1 MNRSVFL
8 WITIVILFA
17 SNMFLLYLNSETKRT
32 AALHGDANYMYG
44 VLDNS
49 YKHMQV
55 DGSEI
60 ADSTVFYIPK
70 KKIYKDLKVPFKLK
84 DILKGEKVIFYFPS
98 TLCSTCVTEQF
109 YTLNK
114 LSKSVLENDDIIIL
128 TDFVSEATME
138 YLFTNN
144 INIKIYETRGVNIGL
159 PFETDYDLSLAVF
172 LITNNERV
180 KTSFI
185 ISAETLEYVNFFYK
199 MIKNQHKPK
208 VLSKS
213 ES

>member
-32 AALHGDANYMYG
+32 MALHGDVNYMYG
-44 VLDNS
+44 ILDNS

-70 KKIYKDLKVPFKLK
+70 KKIYKDLKVPSKLK
-84 DILKGEKVIFYFPS
+84 DVLKGEKIIFYFPS
-98 TLCSTCVTEQF
+98 TLCSTCITEQF
-109 YTLNK
+109 YALNK
-114 LSKSVLENDDIIIL
+114 LSKSILSNDDIIFL
-128 TDFVSEATME
+128 TDFVSDATME

-159 PFETDYDLSLAVF
+159 PFDTDYDLSLAMF
-172 LITNNERV
+172 LITNDEHV

-185 ISAETLEYVNFFYK
+185 ISSETLEYVNFFYK
-199 MIKNQHKPK
+199 MIKSKYRLS
-208 VLSKS
+208 VISKS
-213 ES
+213 